1 MYLEKIE
8 NSGGKLAKYEGC
20 GSFIERN
27 RKFYESGNFRE
38 LSKVDQ
44 MIFRESTL
52 LLVSECVDREK
63 RLGHF
68 SKVVNGICLETG
80 LKIPDAKDVS
90 SIFSVSY
97 THLTLPTIA

>member
-20 GSFIERN
+20 GSFIEKN
-27 RKFYESGNFRE
+27 RKFYESGNFKE

-63 RLGHF
+63 RVGHF
-68 SKVVNGICLETG
+68 SMVVNGICLETG
-80 LKIPDAKDVS
+80 L
-90 SIFSVSY
+90 
-97 THLTLPTIA
+97 